1 MRNFRKHKT
10 TIFLIAST
18 LVIAVLIG
26 IFGAVASKET
36 ASLAENAVGVTAEG
50 GQEITSGIG
59 GWFRNIF
66 SYFGSVKKLR
76 EENEALKKMNIELDK
91 QVKDMLGLEYENEDL
106 RAMLGLAETEP
117 KLDLVAARVIAK
129 DPSNWY
135 SSFTINKGTKD
146 GIEKN
151 QAVFTGNG
159 ELLGQVYK
167 VGSSW
172 AEIITV
178 LDPDSSV
185 GSAVGRTNDIGVLE
199 GDYSLRLKGLCRLG
213 YLSRDAEIAVG
224 DYVETSGMGGI
235 YPKGLLIGKVTE
247 VIEENATMSKYA
259 TVEPLA
265 NIDKVNEVFVLR
277 TFTEEIKLITR
288 PDDGTREDEEEVGN
302 EEEEDVSSESSESK
316 PEPTKSVS
324 EPSSKPAKKPT
335 VTEKPSNQ
343 SSSTSQ
349 GSPAVSDGGG
359 SQNMSG
365 MELME

>member
-1 MRNFRKHKT
+1 MRSVRKHKT
-10 TIFLIAST
+10 AIFLIALS
-18 LVIAVLIG
+18 LAIAVLIG
-26 IFGAVASKET
+26 IFGAVASKEA
-36 ASLAENAVGVTAEG
+36 ASFPENAVGVTAEG
-50 GQEITSGIG
+50 GQEIVSGIG

-76 EENEALKKMNIELDK
+76 AENESLKKMNIELDK
-91 QVKDMLGLEYENEDL
+91 QVKDMLGLEYENADL
-106 RAMLGLAETEP
+106 RTMLGLSETEP
-117 KLDLVAARVIAK
+117 KLDLVAASVIAK

-167 VGSSW
+167 VGNGW
-172 AEIITV
+172 AEIITL
-178 LDPDSSV
+178 LDPDSAV
-185 GSAVGRTNDIGVLE
+185 GSAVERTHDIGVVE
-199 GDYSLRLKGLCRLG
+199 GDYSLRLKGLCRMS

-265 NIDKVNEVFVLR
+265 NIDKVREVFVLK
-277 TFTEEIKLITR
+277 TFTEEIKLMHR
-288 PDDGTREDEEEVGN
+288 QEEESRDDEESEEDY
-302 EEEEDVSSESSESK
+302 EEEPSIKTSESK
-316 PEPTKSVS
+316 EERKSS
-324 EPSSKPAKKPT
+324 TESSSKPAQK
-335 VTEKPSNQ
+335 VTASGKSSNQ
-343 SSSTSQ
+343 SSSSTTQS
-349 GSPAVSDGGG
+349 SPAESEH
-359 SQNMSG
+359 SSSKNMNG
-365 MELME
+365 TELME